1 MHFQS
6 RIFNSLQFN
15 SIHFTP
21 NNFNQIAERQ
31 RMKLLAL
38 EAKEQENLTM
48 RNIMGKYSEEDAAR
62 NLKKQVRL
70 KWNRVKKR
78 TV

>member
-1 MHFQS
+1 
-6 RIFNSLQFN
+6 
-15 SIHFTP
+15 
-21 NNFNQIAERQ
+21 
-31 RMKLLAL
+31 MKLLAL